1 MLYEDGSVDG
11 ASFFV
16 IGSKRSTSHI
26 TMTTVGG
33 PMESRNPVF
42 GRNEQFAR
50 GGYATFDSRTPSAGE
65 LQDMYGRPSA
75 TTADTRRMT
84 IDDVVMRTAS
94 LFAVLLATAGTMY
107 YVVKPETLGL
117 TLVAALVGLG
127 LSLWIS
133 FSKKIRPAAMFA
145 YAAVEGVFVGG
156 ISFFFEREYPGI
168 VVQAVLGTLATFA
181 AMLALYKFQVIRATP
196 KFQRILLIAGAGY
209 LVFSLVNLGIALIS
223 GNSVY
228 QVGGLG
234 LVVSAF
240 GVGLAALFL
249 VLDFDYVDQ
258 GIRNGLPERFAW
270 TAAFGLIVTLVWL
283 YIEILRLLAILRG
296 DN

>member
-1 MLYEDGSVDG
+1 
-11 ASFFV
+11 
-16 IGSKRSTSHI
+16 
-26 TMTTVGG
+26 
-33 PMESRNPVF
+33 MESRNPVF
-42 GRNEQFAR
+42 GRSEQFAR
-50 GGYATFDSRTPSAGE
+50 GGYATFDTRTPSAGE

-94 LFAVLLATAGTMY
+94 LFGVLLVTAAVTFE
-107 YVVKPETLGL
+107 VVKPENFGL
-117 TLVAALVGLG
+117 VLVAMLVGLG

-133 FSKKIRPAAMFA
+133 FSKTIRPPVMFA
-145 YAAVEGVFVGG
+145 YAAVEGVFIGG
-156 ISFFFEREYPGI
+156 ISHVFELSYPGI
-168 VVQAVLGTLATFA
+168 VVQAVLGTLGTFA
-181 AMLALYKFQVIRATP
+181 AMLALYKFKVIRATP

-209 LVFSLVNLGIALIS
+209 LVFALLNLGLALFT
-223 GNSVY
+223 GNSAYDVT
-228 QVGGLG
+228 GLG
-234 LVVSAF
+234 LLISAF

-258 GIRNGLPERFAW
+258 GIRNGLPERYAW